1 MAAGGVL
8 GFATIPRTLKV
19 SGNSPVVLLEPLANE
34 AGEEPGLGKNAEAAT
49 EPAMT
54 RPYFWFRIPD

>member
-8 GFATIPRTLKV
+8 GFATIPRTLRV
-19 SGNSPVVLLEPLANE
+19 SGDSLVALLEPLASD
-34 AGEEPGLGKNAEAAT
+34 AGEEPGLGKNPEAAT

-54 RPYFWFRIPD
+54 QP